1 MIQYRNYQHFL
12 AEIKDNWV
20 FVSIMEHLCRLP
32 KRRIAVLIGKGGET
46 RKMIEEAIGGKL
58 AIDSKSGDVSIDWD
72 GDPDPVKRMK
82 IPELVSAIGRG
93 ISPERAIK
101 LIEDDVFLQM
111 YDIREW
117 VGRRPNQTRR
127 MKGRLIGRNGRIRTL
142 IEEISGCE
150 IAIFGSTV
158 SVMGDSDGLAL
169 ASTAVEGILGGSEH
183 STVLFGLEQDKKRQ
197 RLSSKSLEMFEE
209 RGRSRGKTF
218 EEMVPG
224 LAEARE
230 RKSIISDISDDSE
243 EVDFL
248 SEEE

>member
-1 MIQYRNYQHFL
+1 
-12 AEIKDNWV
+12 
-20 FVSIMEHLCRLP
+20 
-32 KRRIAVLIGKGGET
+32 
-46 RKMIEEAIGGKL
+46 
-58 AIDSKSGDVSIDWD
+58 
-72 GDPDPVKRMK
+72 
-82 IPELVSAIGRG
+82 
-93 ISPERAIK
+93 
-101 LIEDDVFLQM
+101 
-111 YDIREW
+111 
-117 VGRRPNQTRR
+117 
-127 MKGRLIGRNGRIRTL
+127 
-142 IEEISGCE
+142 
-150 IAIFGSTV
+150 
-158 SVMGDSDGLAL
+158 MGDSDGLAL